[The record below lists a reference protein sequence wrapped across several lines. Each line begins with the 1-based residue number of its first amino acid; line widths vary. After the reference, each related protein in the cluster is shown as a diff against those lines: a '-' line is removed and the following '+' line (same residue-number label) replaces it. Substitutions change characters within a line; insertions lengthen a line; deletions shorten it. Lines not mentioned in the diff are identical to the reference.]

1 LPKVISQA
9 LNIIPKEVF
18 KSRDYLLV
26 YENQDE
32 IKDIVVNKQ
41 IFDKINLGHGGVIVT
56 SEGKKCDFVSRFFT
70 SQASILEDP
79 VTGSSHCSLTP
90 FWAKRLNKES
100 LYANQIS
107 KRGGS
112 LKCLNKARR
121 VIVSGKAKTYSI
133 GTLWTE

>member
-1 LPKVISQA
+1 M
-9 LNIIPKEVF
+9 
-18 KSRDYLLV
+18 
-26 YENQDE
+26 
-32 IKDIVVNKQ
+32 
-41 IFDKINLGHGGVIVT
+41 IVT

-90 FWAKRLNKES
+90 FWAKKLNKES
-100 LYANQIS
+100 LNANQIS
-107 KRGGS
+107 ERGGS
-112 LKCLNKARR
+112 LKCLNKASR